1 MELIILML
9 IAIRIVMSISQL
21 SLLRLMNLMSPT
33 LPIGGFTYSQGIEQ
47 AIECGWI
54 SDIDTAQQWLENQ
67 LFSGLIY
74 TDLPI
79 LIKLYESVSI
89 GDKDQ
94 AQEWSDILLA
104 CRETSELRQE
114 EVNRGR
120 SLTRVIE
127 NVEKSAVSG
136 WEKITNTNHLS
147 GYALISNVWQI
158 PIDELLLGYS
168 WSWLENQV
176 AAIVKIIPLGQ
187 TDGQQLLYKLVR
199 EVPEAITKSKE
210 VSIEDIGM
218 SQPAF
223 AIASSL
229 HETQYT
235 RIFRS

>member
-1 MELIILML
+1 MELTILILEDIPITMN
-9 IAIRIVMSISQL
+9 ISQL

-33 LPIGGFTYSQGIEQ
+33 LPIGGFSYSQGIEQ
-47 AIECGWI
+47 AIENNWI

-67 LFSGLIY
+67 LFFGLLY

-79 LIKLYESVSI
+79 LIRLYESTFI

-94 AQEWSDILLA
+94 ALEWSNFLLA
-104 CRETSELRQE
+104 CRETRELRQE
-114 EVNRGR
+114 EINRGR
-120 SLTRVIE
+120 SLTKIIE
-127 NVEKSAVSG
+127 SLESSAVSG
-136 WEKITNTNHLS
+136 WSKITNTNHLS
-147 GYALISNVWQI
+147 GYALISNVWKI

-176 AAIVKIIPLGQ
+176 SAIVKIIPLGQ
-187 TDGQQLLYKLVR
+187 TEGQLLLNKLVKEIP
-199 EVPEAITKSKE
+199 EVISKSKG
-210 VSIEDIGM
+210 VAIEDIGM
-218 SQPAF
+218 TQPAF

>member
-1 MELIILML
+1 MN
-9 IAIRIVMSISQL
+9 ISQL

-47 AIECGWI
+47 AIENNWI
-54 SDIDTAQQWLENQ
+54 SDINTAQQWLENQ
-67 LFSGLIY
+67 LFFGLLY

-79 LIKLYESVSI
+79 LIRLYKSTSI

-94 AQEWSDILLA
+94 AQKWSNFLLA
-104 CRETSELRQE
+104 CRETRELRQE
-114 EVNRGR
+114 EINRGR
-120 SLTRVIE
+120 SLTKIIE
-127 NVEKSAVSG
+127 SLESPAVSG

-147 GYALISNVWQI
+147 GYALISNVWKI

-176 AAIVKIIPLGQ
+176 SVIVKIVPLGQ
-187 TDGQQLLYKLVR
+187 TEGQQLLNQLVTEIP
-199 EVPEAITKSKE
+199 EVIRKSKA
-210 VSIEDIGM
+210 VSVEDIGM
-218 SQPAF
+218 TQPAF

>member
-1 MELIILML
+1 MN
-9 IAIRIVMSISQL
+9 ISQL

-47 AIECGWI
+47 AIENNWI

-67 LFSGLIY
+67 LFFGLLY

-79 LIKLYESVSI
+79 LIRLYKSTSI

-94 AQEWSDILLA
+94 AQKWSNFLLA
-104 CRETSELRQE
+104 CRETRELRQE
-114 EVNRGR
+114 EINRGR
-120 SLTRVIE
+120 ALTKIIKSLE
-127 NVEKSAVSG
+127 SSAVSG

-147 GYALISNVWQI
+147 GYALISNVWKI

-176 AAIVKIIPLGQ
+176 SVIVKIIPLGQ
-187 TDGQQLLYKLVR
+187 TEGQQLLNQLVTEIP
-199 EVPEAITKSKE
+199 EVISKSKV
-210 VSIEDIGM
+210 VSAEDIGM
-218 SQPAF
+218 TQPAF

>member
-1 MELIILML
+1 MEPIT
-9 IAIRIVMSISQL
+9 RTPIVMSISQL
-21 SLLRLMNLMSPT
+21 NLLRLMNLMSPT

-47 AIECGWI
+47 AIESGWI
-54 SDIDTAQQWLENQ
+54 SDIDTAHQWIESQ
-67 LFSGLIY
+67 LFLGFAH

-79 LIKLYESVSI
+79 LIKLYEAFSI
-89 GDKDQ
+89 GDKEQ
-94 AQEWSDILLA
+94 VQKWGNILLA
-104 CRETSELRQE
+104 CRETKELRQE

-120 SLTRVIE
+120 ALTKIIKNLESVAAID
-127 NVEKSAVSG
+127 
-136 WEKITNTNHLS
+136 WEKEINTNHLS
-147 GYALISNVWQI
+147 GYALISNVWEI
-158 PIDELLLGYS
+158 PIDELLSGYS

-176 AAIVKIIPLGQ
+176 AAVVKIIPLGQ
-187 TDGQQLLYKLVR
+187 TDGQKLLNNLINK
-199 EVPEAITKSKE
+199 VPEAIRKSRE

>member
-1 MELIILML
+1 MN
-9 IAIRIVMSISQL
+9 ISQL

-47 AIECGWI
+47 AIENNWI
-54 SDIDTAQQWLENQ
+54 SDINSAKQWLENQ
-67 LFSGLIY
+67 LFFGLLY

-79 LIKLYESVSI
+79 LIKLYESTST

-94 AQEWSDILLA
+94 AQKWSDFLLA
-104 CRETSELRQE
+104 CRETRELRQE
-114 EVNRGR
+114 EINRGR
-120 SLTRVIE
+120 SLTKIIE
-127 NVEKSAVSG
+127 SLESSALSG

-176 AAIVKIIPLGQ
+176 SVVVKIIPLGQ
-187 TDGQQLLYKLVR
+187 TEGQQLLNQLVKEIP
-199 EVPEAITKSKE
+199 EVISKSKV
-210 VSIEDIGM
+210 VSVEDIGIT
-218 SQPAF
+218 QHAF

>member
-1 MELIILML
+1 
-9 IAIRIVMSISQL
+9 
-21 SLLRLMNLMSPT
+21 MSPT
-33 LPIGGFTYSQGIEQ
+33 LPIGGFTYSQGIEK
-47 AIECGWI
+47 AVESGWI
-54 SDIDTAQQWLENQ
+54 SDINTAQQWLENQ

-79 LIKLYESVSI
+79 LIKLYESVSA
-89 GDKDQ
+89 GDKVQ
-94 AQEWSDILLA
+94 VQEWSDILLA
-104 CRETSELRQE
+104 CRETNELRQE

-120 SLTRVIE
+120 SLTRVIKNLE
-127 NVEKSAVSG
+127 SSVVSG
-136 WEKITNTNHLS
+136 WEEITNTNHLS
-147 GYALISNVWQI
+147 GYALISNAWSI

-176 AAIVKIIPLGQ
+176 SAIVKIIPLGQ
-187 TDGQQLLYKLVR
+187 TDGQQLLHKLVK
-199 EVPEAITKSKE
+199 EVPEVISRSKK
-210 VSIEDIGM
+210 VSIEDVGM

>member
-1 MELIILML
+1 MN
-9 IAIRIVMSISQL
+9 ISQL

-33 LPIGGFTYSQGIEQ
+33 LPIGGFSYSQGIEQ
-47 AIECGWI
+47 AIENNWI

-67 LFSGLIY
+67 LFFGLLY

-79 LIKLYESVSI
+79 LIRLYESTFI

-94 AQEWSDILLA
+94 ALEWSNFLLA
-104 CRETSELRQE
+104 CRETRELRQE
-114 EVNRGR
+114 EINRGR
-120 SLTRVIE
+120 SLTKIIE
-127 NVEKSAVSG
+127 SLESSAVSG
-136 WEKITNTNHLS
+136 WSKITNTNHLS
-147 GYALISNVWQI
+147 GYALISNVWKI

-176 AAIVKIIPLGQ
+176 SAIVKIIPLGQ
-187 TDGQQLLYKLVR
+187 TEGQLLLNKLVKEIP
-199 EVPEAITKSKE
+199 EVISKSKG
-210 VSIEDIGM
+210 VAIEDIGM
-218 SQPAF
+218 TQPAF

>member
-1 MELIILML
+1 
-9 IAIRIVMSISQL
+9 
-21 SLLRLMNLMSPT
+21 MSPT
-33 LPIGGFTYSQGIEQ
+33 LPIGGFTYSQGIEK
-47 AIECGWI
+47 AIEINWI

-67 LFSGLIY
+67 LFFGLVY

-79 LIKLYESVSI
+79 LIRLYESVSI

-94 AQEWSDILLA
+94 AQEWSNFLLA
-104 CRETSELRQE
+104 CRETRELRQE
-114 EVNRGR
+114 EINRGK
-120 SLTRVIE
+120 SLTKVIE
-127 NVEKSAVSG
+127 SLESSAING
-136 WEKITNTNHLS
+136 WRKITNTNHLS
-147 GYALISNVWQI
+147 GYALISNIWKI

-176 AAIVKIIPLGQ
+176 SAIVKIIPLGQ
-187 TDGQQLLYKLVR
+187 TEGQQLLNQLLKEIP
-199 EVPEAITKSKE
+199 EVISKSKV

>member
-1 MELIILML
+1 MGLIIPML
-9 IAIRIVMSISQL
+9 VVIHIVMSISQL

-47 AIECGWI
+47 AIESDWI
-54 SDIDTAQQWLENQ
+54 TDIYNAQQWLENQ
-67 LFSGLIY
+67 LSFGLIY

-79 LIKLYESVSI
+79 LIRLYDSI
-89 GDKDQ
+89 SIVDKDQ
-94 AQEWSDILLA
+94 VQKWSDILLA
-104 CRETSELRQE
+104 CRETKELRQE

-120 SLTRVIE
+120 SLTKIIKNLE
-127 NVEKSAVSG
+127 SSAVSG
-136 WEKITNTNHLS
+136 WEEITNTNHLS
-147 GYALISNVWQI
+147 GYALIGNVWQI

-176 AAIVKIIPLGQ
+176 SAIVKIIPLGQ
-187 TDGQQLLYKLVR
+187 TDGQQLLNKLVR
-199 EVPEAITKSKE
+199 KVPEAISKSKE
-210 VSIEDIGM
+210 VSIKDIGI